1 MGQLADFS
9 HLSIDWGM
17 TPEEAVTMYL
27 EWGNNWRRG
36 ERPPVRSKNE
46 VSNYF
51 VLSTWQEPPVV
62 TLVQRSSEGATEL
75 ATLGLPQELRDNARK
90 ETGTIRGVFGITPD
104 MQRWLELELKADQS
118 GACPR

>member
-9 HLSIDWGM
+9 HLSIDWDM

-36 ERPPVRSKNE
+36 ERPPVRSKSE

-51 VLSTWQEPPVV
+51 VLSTWQQSPVV
-62 TLVQRSSEGATEL
+62 TLVQRSSEGAKEL
-75 ATLGLPQELRDNARK
+75 ATLDIPQKLRNEARK
-90 ETGTIRGVFGITPD
+90 ETGSIRGIFGITPT
-104 MQRWLELELKADQS
+104 MRSWLERELKADQS
-118 GACPR
+118 